1 MLPALLH
8 LTHMRKP
15 LLAALLLIAGGANAA
30 SLTGGYP
37 ACLTEDLFDQMMQAL
52 VTNDQTGQ
60 AYLLKSGCIVPAA
73 GLQASLLK
81 RASLGKIQ
89 IRVYSGTRAFVL
101 WTNTENLA
109 R

>member
-1 MLPALLH
+1 
-8 LTHMRKP
+8 MRKP

-30 SLTGGYP
+30 SLKGGYP
-37 ACLTEDLFDQMMQAL
+37 ACLSEDLFDQMMQAI
-52 VTNDQTGQ
+52 VTHDQAGQ
-60 AYLLKSGCIVPAA
+60 TWLLKNGCIVPAA

-89 IRVYSGTRAFVL
+89 IRVYSDTHAFVL
-101 WTNTENLA
+101 WTNSENLA